1 MGSGRTTVRFNK
13 IWFPIRHQITRT
25 RTIVRNSWDNRWQN
39 PTIAD

>member
-1 MGSGRTTVRFNK
+1 MGAGRTIVRFHK

-25 RTIVRNSWDNRWQN
+25 RTIVRNGWGTPWQN